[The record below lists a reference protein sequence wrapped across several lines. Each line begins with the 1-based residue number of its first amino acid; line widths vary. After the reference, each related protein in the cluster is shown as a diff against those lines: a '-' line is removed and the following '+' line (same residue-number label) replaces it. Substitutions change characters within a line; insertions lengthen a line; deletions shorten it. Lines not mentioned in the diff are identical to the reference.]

1 MELKQF
7 LGLQVFEFAYLM
19 ALAFL
24 PFFVAQREV
33 GLSILF
39 VGVVYAVV
47 TFIKMALTCR
57 VDPADKV
64 VVITGC
70 DSGFGNALARR
81 LSSIG
86 MHVVAGCLDK
96 SSDGA
101 ELLKSEAKGHLH
113 VVPLDVRDE
122 DSVQNCV
129 TYVEDMFPGKG
140 IWALVNNAGV
150 LKRGDVELTSVDMYK
165 QVSEVNLFGAIRVTK
180 AFLPLL
186 RPNKGRVV
194 NVIGA
199 DGRMSLPGMSALCV
213 SSFGLEAFSDA
224 LRMEQQQ
231 FGVKVAVVEPGN
243 YFGATGFQNRAALP
257 GIQDELRSMWE
268 AAEKSTRQMYGDKY
282 TERQHKAIAEHSKS
296 APNSLAPVID
306 TLEGAVLQ
314 VRVRSRYLV
323 DGSNQLID
331 LPNCLI
337 RWGVFLPQLLVD
349 TLLANKFVQ
358 KARVTSM

>member
-39 VGVVYAVV
+39 VAVIYAIF
-47 TFIKMALTCR
+47 TFIKLALTGR

-81 LSSIG
+81 LSSLG
-86 MHVVAGCLDK
+86 MTVVAGCLDK

-101 ELLKSEAKGHLH
+101 QLLKSEAKGQLH

-122 DSVQNCV
+122 DSVQSCV

-140 IWALVNNAGV
+140 LWALVNNAGV
-150 LKRGDVELTSVDMYK
+150 LKRGDVELTSMDMYK
-165 QVSEVNLFGAIRVTK
+165 EVSEVNLFGAIRVTK

-186 RPNKGRVV
+186 RPHKGRVV

-199 DGRMSLPGMSALCV
+199 EGRVSLPTMSALCV
-213 SSFGLEAFSDA
+213 SSHGLEAFSDA
-224 LRMEQQQ
+224 LRMEQRQ
-231 FGVKVAVVEPGN
+231 FGVKVVVVEPGN

-257 GIQDELRSMWE
+257 VIQEELHLMWE
-268 AAEKSTRQMYGDKY
+268 EAEEGVQQLYGDRY
-282 TERQHKAIAEHSKS
+282 VDRQHKAIAEHSKT
-296 APNSLAPVID
+296 APNSLAPVVD
-306 TLEGAVLQ
+306 MLEAVVLQ
-314 VRVRSRYLV
+314 ARVRSRYLV

-337 RWGVFLPQLLVD
+337 RWGGLLPQPLVD
-349 TLLANKFVQ
+349 ALLANKFIQ
-358 KARVTSM
+358 KARVTQL

>member
-39 VGVVYAVV
+39 VAVVYVV
-47 TFIKMALTCR
+47 ISGLKMALTGR
-57 VDPADKV
+57 IDPANKV

-81 LSSIG
+81 LSSLG
-86 MHVVAGCLDK
+86 MTVVAGCYDK
-96 SSDGA
+96 ASDGA
-101 ELLKSEAKGHLH
+101 QLLKSEAKGQLH

-122 DSVQNCV
+122 DSVQSCV
-129 TYVEDMFPGKG
+129 TYVQDMFPGKG
-140 IWALVNNAGV
+140 VWAVVNNAGV
-150 LKRGDVELTSVDMYK
+150 LERGNVELTPLDMYRK
-165 QVSEVNLFGAIRVTK
+165 VAEVNLFGAIRFTK

-199 DGRMSLPGMSALCV
+199 EGRLSLPSMSALSV
-213 SSFGLEAFSDA
+213 SSHGLEAFSDA
-224 LRMEQQQ
+224 LRMEMKQ
-231 FGVKVAVVEPGN
+231 FGVKVVVVEPGN

-257 GIQDELRSMWE
+257 RIQEELRSLWAE
-268 AAEKSTRQMYGDKY
+268 ADGSVRQVYGNKY
-282 TERQHKAIAEHSKS
+282 VDSQYKAIADHSKT
-296 APNSLAPVID
+296 APTSLAPVID
-306 TLEGAVLQ
+306 TMEGAVLQ
-314 VRVRSRYLV
+314 VRVRARYLV

-331 LPNCLI
+331 LPNFLI
-337 RWGVFLPQLLVD
+337 RWGGWLPQLLKD
-349 TLLANKFVQ
+349 RLLSAKFIQ
-358 KARVTSM
+358 KARVTHV